1 MSRLETT
8 SIRAELPWSDR
19 RNAYTGDKKHD
30 YESTLHYRGWTLV
43 DCGDGWRWAAKDG
56 TTIRVRV
63 CRHHEMQ
70 QHDVMRKYHEI
81 VDEREDTK

>member
-8 SIRAELPWSDR
+8 SIRAELPWAGR
-19 RNAYTGDKKHD
+19 RNAYSGDPKHS

-43 DCGDGWRWAAKDG
+43 DCGDGWRWAVKDG
-56 TTIRVRV
+56 TTTRVRV
-63 CRHHEMQ
+63 CRDHAG
-70 QHDVMRKYHEI
+70 DAMRRYREI